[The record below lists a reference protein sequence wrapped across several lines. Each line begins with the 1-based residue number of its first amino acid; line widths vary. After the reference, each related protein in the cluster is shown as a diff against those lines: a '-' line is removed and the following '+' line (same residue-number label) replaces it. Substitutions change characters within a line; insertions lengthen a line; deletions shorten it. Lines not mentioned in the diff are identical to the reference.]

1 MLNCSMSLS
10 VSLGLERVRRGGG
23 KQAVLMIYVVSE
35 PHRIGLI
42 DESTSQCIPVTC
54 LLLQRLASITSAI
67 CYDC

>member
-1 MLNCSMSLS
+1 
-10 VSLGLERVRRGGG
+10 
-23 KQAVLMIYVVSE
+23 MIYVVSE
-35 PHRIGLI
+35 PHRIELI